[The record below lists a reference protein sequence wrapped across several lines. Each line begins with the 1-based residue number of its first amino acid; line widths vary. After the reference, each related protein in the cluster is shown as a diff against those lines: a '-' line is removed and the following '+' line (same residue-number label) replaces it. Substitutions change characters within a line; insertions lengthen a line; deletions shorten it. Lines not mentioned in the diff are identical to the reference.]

1 MSPVFAHGQLRLYL
15 LALLSEGPRHGYEVI
30 QDLEKRFNGLYSPS
44 AGTVYPRLAKLEDEG
59 LVARSDDGRK
69 ATYSITDAGRAEVA
83 ARRGDLENLHDDLDQ
98 SVRELAQGVR
108 DRVQHRTR
116 DLRAEL
122 KDAAREAR
130 ATAVPVGG
138 HDTSWGRDELG
149 SLQDLERTVN
159 EFRNDARQAWRKR
172 GLTPE
177 QTREIL
183 AILSEASV
191 RIRAVV
197 QNR

>member
-1 MSPVFAHGQLRLYL
+1 
-15 LALLSEGPRHGYEVI
+15 
-30 QDLEKRFNGLYSPS
+30 
-44 AGTVYPRLAKLEDEG
+44 
-59 LVARSDDGRK
+59 
-69 ATYSITDAGRAEVA
+69 
-83 ARRGDLENLHDDLDQ
+83 
-98 SVRELAQGVR
+98 GVR